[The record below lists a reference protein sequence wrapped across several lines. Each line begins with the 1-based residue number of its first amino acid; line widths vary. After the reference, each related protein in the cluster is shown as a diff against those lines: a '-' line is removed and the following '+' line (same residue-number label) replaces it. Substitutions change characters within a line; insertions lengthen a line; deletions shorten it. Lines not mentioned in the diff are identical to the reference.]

1 MLTVQDFEEAARTVY
16 AAMPPT
22 PQYAWPL
29 LGERAG
35 CELWVKHE
43 NHTPIG
49 AFKLRGGLVYL
60 ERLKARRPGI
70 KGVITAT
77 RGNHG
82 QSIALAGRRNG
93 LAVTVVVPH
102 GNSVEKNAAMRAFG
116 AEIVEHGHDFEAAR
130 LESLRLGPERGLEL
144 LPSFHLDLVRGT
156 GTYAMELFRAVP
168 DLDTVY
174 APIGLGSGICGIIT
188 ARDALGLATRVV
200 GVVAEKAPTYA
211 LSFAARKAVAT
222 NQAGSFA
229 DGVDC
234 RVPADEALEIIL
246 RGADRIL
253 AVSEDEIAGAM
264 RAYYSDA
271 HQLAEGAGAVALAG
285 LLQER
290 SRMKGRKVAVVLSGG
305 NIDAALYSR
314 VLAGGMP

>member
-1 MLTVQDFEEAARTVY
+1 
-16 AAMPPT
+16 
-22 PQYAWPL
+22 
-29 LGERAG
+29 
-35 CELWVKHE
+35 
-43 NHTPIG
+43 
-49 AFKLRGGLVYL
+49 
-60 ERLKARRPGI
+60 
-70 KGVITAT
+70 
-77 RGNHG
+77 
-82 QSIALAGRRNG
+82 
-93 LAVTVVVPH
+93 
-102 GNSVEKNAAMRAFG
+102 
-116 AEIVEHGHDFEAAR
+116 
-130 LESLRLGPERGLEL
+130 
-144 LPSFHLDLVRGT
+144 
-156 GTYAMELFRAVP
+156 MELFRAVP

-234 RVPADEALEIIL
+234 RVPADEALEIIFS
-246 RGADRIL
+246 GAERIL
-253 AVSEDEIAGAM
+253 TVSEDEIASAM

-285 LLQER
+285 LLQEK
-290 SRMKGRKVAVVLSGG
+290 SRMKGRRVAVVLSGG

-314 VLAGGMP
+314 VLAGSTP